1 MSFETLMSETY
12 TEPDKMIY
20 VRTSKTTGWVK
31 LRLAVRE
38 MPDRKQNKDTY
49 DTTDYENIIL

>member
-1 MSFETLMSETY
+1 MSETY